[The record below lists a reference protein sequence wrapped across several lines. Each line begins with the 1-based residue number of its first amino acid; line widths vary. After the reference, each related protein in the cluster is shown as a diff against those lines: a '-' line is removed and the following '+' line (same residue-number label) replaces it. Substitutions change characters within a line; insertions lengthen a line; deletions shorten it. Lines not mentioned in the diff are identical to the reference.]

1 MGAFAIGDSGL
12 TTSGERL
19 VETPENPIPVGGLV
33 FRIETSDGVPLRV
46 ASWAAMGPIPRGT
59 VLLMQGRAEFIEKYA
74 ETVTDLLRRGYAV
87 VAFDWRGQG
96 GSGRSTQE
104 PTKGHVDDFAL
115 FRHDVEAIAQHVLD
129 AMPKP
134 VVGLAHSM
142 GGCIAVTGA
151 REGWLPVERLVAI
164 APMIELK
171 LVKHPRTVRALI
183 RILARLGLGRHF
195 VPGGNGRS
203 ISTLPF
209 PGNRLSSDPARYA
222 RNAGLA
228 EAVGVVAIGAP
239 TIGWL
244 NAAYRAM
251 ARFREPGFAGVIGI
265 PTLIVAAGADPVCAT
280 AAIAAFAEE
289 LKTGPALIIPDARHE
304 ILMERDAIRAAFW
317 AAFDAFLSETES
329 SAPQA
334 LEHERVQ
341 ARVAAGHD

>member
-1 MGAFAIGDSGL
+1 L
-12 TTSGERL
+12 TTFGVSL
-19 VETPENPIPVGGLV
+19 VETPQNPIPVGGRV
-33 FRIETSDGVPLRV
+33 IRIETSDGIPLRV
-46 ASWAAMGPIPRGT
+46 ASWTATGPISRGT
-59 VLLMQGRAEFIEKYA
+59 ILVMQGRAEFIEKYA

-104 PTKGHVDDFAL
+104 PTKGHVHDFAL
-115 FRHDVEAIAQHVLD
+115 YRRDVEAIARHVLGT
-129 AMPKP
+129 MPKP
-134 VVGLAHSM
+134 VFGLAHSM
-142 GGCIAVTGA
+142 GGCIALTGA
-151 REGWLPVERLVAI
+151 SEGWLPVERLVAV
-164 APMIELK
+164 APMIDLK

-183 RILARLGLGRHF
+183 HVLARLGLGRHF

-222 RNAGLA
+222 RNAALA
-228 EAVGVVAIGAP
+228 EAVGIVAIGAP

-251 ARFREPGFAGVIGI
+251 ARFREPAFASVIAT
-265 PTLIVAAGADPVCAT
+265 PTLIVAAGDDPVCAT
-280 AAIAAFAEE
+280 AAIAAFAEG
-289 LKTGPALIIPDARHE
+289 LKTGPALVIPEARHE
-304 ILMERDAIRAAFW
+304 ILMESDAIRTAFW
-317 AAFDAFLSETES
+317 AAFDAFLSKTKS

-341 ARVAAGHD
+341 ARVTAGDD